1 MLVEDFKLK
10 RKEAA
15 KLLEAFEKAIPVM
28 VFDERDK
35 RRMEDE
41 IIEQQLMQPKA

>member
-1 MLVEDFKLK
+1 MLVDDFKLK
-10 RKEAA
+10 RKEAT
-15 KLLEAFEKAIPVM
+15 KLLEGFEKDIPTM

-41 IIEQQLMQPKA
+41 VIEQQLMQPKA